1 MYVDG
6 PGIRES
12 PDSSK
17 MISPSCY
24 WGLGMYIQR
33 SCKPDPVRGMKA
45 GERKDTWC
53 MCHPQMA
60 VHMRKKTG
68 RTTQDIIVNTVNV
81 FYALGTIV
89 RVMGNAHCIRTRASI
104 ACV

>member
-1 MYVDG
+1 MYVDD
-6 PGIRES
+6 PAKKES
-12 PDSSK
+12 PDSIK

-24 WGLGMYIQR
+24 WGLGMCNDVR
-33 SCKPDPVRGMKA
+33 KPDPVRVGMKA

-89 RVMGNAHCIRTRASI
+89 RVMGNAHYIRTRASI